1 LVEFGWL
8 KIKIYK
14 RLKQQKMKNLLLI
27 TFLSV
32 SSTMLAQPDLDW
44 SFSFGQPSGVE
55 TPIGGSVTD
64 ANGNILI
71 TGFIYTG
78 SPVDM
83 EPGAGITNMTSSN
96 TGDVYVAK
104 YSKAGALLW
113 VKTLPGTDFQT
124 GQHIEIDNNGNIVIT
139 GILRG
144 SVDMDP
150 GLAIATLTAT
160 TTSGSGF
167 IAKYDSLMNYLWS
180 FEIPT
185 GNTTNYV
192 VNDIA
197 IDTNNNILI
206 TGGFGNSISLDPLSS
221 AGNYTASS
229 SGGFVAKY
237 TPNGIHT
244 FSFPLIDSQTITDG
258 RSVGIDV
265 DSDNNLYVL
274 GRFRSSINCDPNGS
288 LIVTNNTSLAGYLA
302 KYSPTGNAIWAIPVG
317 TSVSG
322 YSLMTR
328 IEIDNSD
335 NLVINGSIQP
345 GTYDFDGSAMTANLT
360 QNDSY
365 DAFLAKYDSTGNYL
379 WAFNLGGSDVVFAED
394 IAINAQDDIFLT
406 GNTRNDSLDFDPTG
420 NDAFSSVVQPG
431 AFSSHFIA
439 KYSNSGVYNW
449 AYTPVD
455 DDNEYSPQ
463 VAVYDTLVYMTGS
476 GFVLDMDWNSLT
488 PPQQYTID
496 QAYIFKIGD
505 EQQCIPTAP
514 IFDLSNLPTIIGEC
528 SVNAPTPPTASNC
541 LGTFNGIPNVTFP
554 ITTQGTTTIT
564 WTYNDGNGN
573 TSTQTQNVIID
584 DVTAPVANQGSLAAI
599 ITNCG
604 QSVTSLTA
612 PTATDNCTGTIT
624 GTHNASFPITSSTT
638 INWTYNDGNGN
649 TSTQNQT
656 VTINADNVAPVANIA
671 TLSDV
676 TSQCSVTTL
685 IAPTATDNCAGVI
698 TATHNA
704 ALPITTQGTTTVTW
718 TYDDGNGN
726 TSTQTQNVFID
737 DVTAPVA
744 NQGSL
749 AAIITN
755 CGQSVTSLTA
765 PTATDNCTGTITGT
779 HNASFPIT
787 SSTTINWTYNDGN
800 GNTSTQNQTVTIN
813 ADNVAPVAN
822 IATLSDVTSQCSV
835 TTLIAP
841 TATDN
846 CAGVITATHN
856 AALPITTQGT
866 TTVTWT
872 YDDGNG
878 NTSTQTQNVF
888 IDDVTAP
895 VANQGSLAAIIT
907 NCGQSVTSLTAP
919 TATDNCTGTITG
931 THNASFPITSSTTIN
946 WTYNDGNGNTSTQN
960 QTVTINADNVAPV
973 ANIATLSDVTSQCSV
988 TTLIAPTATD
998 NCAGVITA
1006 THNAALPITTQ
1017 GTTTVTW
1024 TYDDGNGNT
1033 STQTQSIVIDDVT
1046 DPVATLANLAT
1057 ITSEC
1062 EVTPIAPTATDNCVG
1077 TITGTPD
1084 VTFPITA
1091 SGTTL
1096 VTWTY
1101 NDGNGNTSIQT
1112 QNVVITPI
1120 DNGIIQVDAITLS
1133 ASASGASYQWINC
1146 NNGNTIIPGATAQA
1160 FTPTANG
1167 NYAVIVTTTNCTDTS
1182 ACQAITTIGIDE
1194 LGASNIEVYP
1204 NPTNSSITI
1213 YSFTS
1218 FNRIEVLN
1226 ALGQKVSEH
1235 NFNGTSNYE
1244 LTLPEE
1250 VGVYLIKVVSN
1261 EITIVK
1267 RIVKN

>member
-1 LVEFGWL
+1 
-8 KIKIYK
+8 
-14 RLKQQKMKNLLLI
+14 MKNLLLI

-104 YSKAGALLW
+104 YSKTGALMW
-113 VKTLPGTDFQT
+113 VKTLPGNDFQT
-124 GQHIEIDNNGNIVIT
+124 GQQIEIDNNGNIVIT

-144 SVDMDP
+144 SADMDP
-150 GLAIATLTAT
+150 SLALATLTAT
-160 TTSGSGF
+160 TPSGSGF

-185 GNTTNYV
+185 GNTNNYV
-192 VNDIA
+192 VNDVA
-197 IDTNNNILI
+197 IDANNNILI

-237 TPNGIHT
+237 TPSGIHI

-302 KYSPTGNAIWAIPVG
+302 KYSPTGDAIWAIPVG
-317 TSVSG
+317 ASVSG

-335 NLVINGSIQP
+335 NLVINGSLEP

-379 WAFNLGGSDVVFAED
+379 WAFNLGGTDVVFAQD

-406 GNTRNDSLDFDPTG
+406 GVTRNDSLDFDPTG

-439 KYSNSGVYNW
+439 KYSSSGVYNW

-455 DDNEYSPQ
+455 DDNEFSSQ

-505 EQQCIPTAP
+505 EQLCIPTAP
-514 IFDLSNLPTIIGEC
+514 IFGLSNLPTIIGEC

-554 ITTQGTTTIT
+554 ITAQGTTTIT
-564 WTYNDGNGN
+564 WTYNDGNGNTSSQTQNVVIDDATAPVSNIATLSEVTSQCSVTSLTAPTATDNCAGVLTATHNASLPITNQGTTTVTWTYDDGNGN

-599 ITNCG
+599 VTNCG

-612 PTATDNCTGTIT
+612 PTATDNCAGTIT
-624 GTHNASFPITSSTT
+624 GTHNASLPITSSTT

-656 VTINADNVAPVANIA
+656 VTIDVDNVAPVANVA
-671 TLSDV
+671 TLSEI
-676 TSQCSVTTL
+676 TSQC
-685 IAPTATDNCAGVI
+685 
-698 TATHNA
+698 
-704 ALPITTQGTTTVTW
+704 
-718 TYDDGNGN
+718 
-726 TSTQTQNVFID
+726 
-737 DVTAPVA
+737 
-744 NQGSL
+744 
-749 AAIITN
+749 
-755 CGQSVTSLTA
+755 SVTSLTA
-765 PTATDNCTGTITGT
+765 PI
-779 HNASFPIT
+779 
-787 SSTTINWTYNDGN
+787 
-800 GNTSTQNQTVTIN
+800 
-813 ADNVAPVAN
+813 
-822 IATLSDVTSQCSV
+822 
-835 TTLIAP
+835 
-841 TATDN
+841 ATDN
-846 CAGVITATHN
+846 CAGSITATHN
-856 AALPITTQGT
+856 ASLPITAQGT
-866 TTVTWT
+866 TVVTW
-872 YDDGNG
+872 
-878 NTSTQTQNVF
+878 S
-888 IDDVTAP
+888 
-895 VANQGSLAAIIT
+895 
-907 NCGQSVTSLTAP
+907 
-919 TATDNCTGTITG
+919 
-931 THNASFPITSSTTIN
+931 
-946 WTYNDGNGNTSTQN
+946 YN
-960 QTVTINADNVAPV
+960 
-973 ANIATLSDVTSQCSV
+973 
-988 TTLIAPTATD
+988 
-998 NCAGVITA
+998 
-1006 THNAALPITTQ
+1006 
-1017 GTTTVTW
+1017 
-1024 TYDDGNGNT
+1024 DGNGNT

-1084 VTFPITA
+1084 VTFPINA

-1146 NNGNTIIPGATAQA
+1146 NNGNVLIPGATAQS
-1160 FTPTANG
+1160 FTATANG
-1167 NYAVIVTTTNCTDTS
+1167 NYAVIVTTANCSDTS
-1182 ACQAITTIGIDE
+1182 ACQAITTVGIDE
-1194 LGASNIEVYP
+1194 IGASAIEVYP
-1204 NPTNSSITI
+1204 NPTSGTVKVILGEHYPSASIHL
-1213 YSFTS
+1213 F
-1218 FNRIEVLN
+1218 N
-1226 ALGQKVSEH
+1226 ALGQVILHKAYSSTDEIT
-1235 NFNGTSNYE
+1235 FEIEGAT
-1244 LTLPEE
+1244 
-1250 VGVYLIKVVSN
+1250 GVYFIEIQYAEQVLGRIRVIKN
-1261 EITIVK
+1261 
-1267 RIVKN
+1267 

>member
-1 LVEFGWL
+1 MFFGFDLEPIKSRLKLKVLQVSISWKFNQQNKCLEEFEWL

-27 TFLSV
+27 TFLSF
-32 SSTMLAQPDLDW
+32 STTLFAQPDLDW
-44 SFSFGQPSGVE
+44 SFSFGQVSTVE
-55 TPIGGSVTD
+55 TPISESVTD

-96 TGDVYVAK
+96 SGDVYVAK

-113 VKTLPGTDFQT
+113 VKTLPGNDFQS
-124 GQHIEIDNNGNIVIT
+124 GQHIEIDNDGNIIIA
-139 GILRG
+139 GIVRG
-144 SVDMDP
+144 NVDMDP
-150 GLAIATLTAT
+150 GLGVATLTAT
-160 TTSGSGF
+160 TPSGSGF

-185 GNTTNYV
+185 GNTAYSV

-197 IDTNNNILI
+197 IDTNNNICI
-206 TGGFGNSISLDPLSS
+206 AGGFGNSISLDPLSS
-221 AGNYTASS
+221 AANYTASS

-237 TPNGIHT
+237 TPSGIHT
-244 FSFPLIDSQTITDG
+244 FSFPLIDSQILTDSK
-258 RSVGIDV
+258 SVGIEV

-288 LIVTNNTSLAGYLA
+288 LIVTNTTSLAGYLA
-302 KYSPTGNAIWAIPVG
+302 KYSPTGDAIWAFPVG
-317 TSVSG
+317 TSLSLSSF
-322 YSLMTR
+322 SLMSN

-335 NLVINGSIQP
+335 NLVINGSFQP

-365 DAFLAKYDSTGNYL
+365 DAFVAKYDSAGNYL
-379 WAFNLGGSDVVFAED
+379 WAFNLGGTDVVYAGD

-406 GNTRNDSLDFDPTG
+406 GVTRNDSLDFDPTS
-420 NDAFSSVVQPG
+420 NDAFSTVVVLG

-439 KYSNSGVYNW
+439 KYSSSGVYNW
-449 AYTPVD
+449 AYIPVD
-455 DDNEYSPQ
+455 DDNEFLPY
-463 VAVYDTLVYMTGS
+463 VAVYDTIVYMTGS
-476 GFVLDMDWNSLT
+476 GFVFDMDWNSLT

-505 EQQCIPTAP
+505 EQLCIPTAP
-514 IFDLSNLPTIIGEC
+514 IFGLSNLPTIIGEC

-612 PTATDNCTGTIT
+612 PTATDNCAGTIT
-624 GTHNASFPITSSTT
+624 GTHNASLPITSSTT
-638 INWTYNDGNGN
+638 INWTYNDGYGN

-656 VTINADNVAPVANIA
+656 ITINVDNVAPVANVA

-676 TSQCSVTTL
+676 TSQCSVTSLT
-685 IAPTATDNCAGVI
+685 APTATDNCAGVI

-704 ALPITTQGTTTVTW
+704 
-718 TYDDGNGN
+718 
-726 TSTQTQNVFID
+726 S
-737 DVTAPVA
+737 
-744 NQGSL
+744 
-749 AAIITN
+749 
-755 CGQSVTSLTA
+755 
-765 PTATDNCTGTITGT
+765 
-779 HNASFPIT
+779 
-787 SSTTINWTYNDGN
+787 
-800 GNTSTQNQTVTIN
+800 
-813 ADNVAPVAN
+813 
-822 IATLSDVTSQCSV
+822 
-835 TTLIAP
+835 
-841 TATDN
+841 
-846 CAGVITATHN
+846 
-856 AALPITTQGT
+856 
-866 TTVTWT
+866 
-872 YDDGNG
+872 
-878 NTSTQTQNVF
+878 
-888 IDDVTAP
+888 
-895 VANQGSLAAIIT
+895 
-907 NCGQSVTSLTAP
+907 
-919 TATDNCTGTITG
+919 
-931 THNASFPITSSTTIN
+931 
-946 WTYNDGNGNTSTQN
+946 
-960 QTVTINADNVAPV
+960 
-973 ANIATLSDVTSQCSV
+973 
-988 TTLIAPTATD
+988 
-998 NCAGVITA
+998 
-1006 THNAALPITTQ
+1006 LPITTQ

-1046 DPVATLANLAT
+1046 DPVATLSNLAT

-1062 EVTPIAPTATDNCVG
+1062 EVTPVAPTATDNCAG
-1077 TITGTPD
+1077 TITGTHD
-1084 VTFPITA
+1084 ITFPITA

-1101 NDGNGNTSIQT
+1101 NDGNGNTSVQS
-1112 QNVVITPI
+1112 QNIVITPI

-1146 NNGNTIIPGATAQA
+1146 NNGNAIIPGATAQS

-1167 NYAVIVTTTNCTDTS
+1167 SYAVIVTTANCSDTS
-1182 ACQAITTIGIDE
+1182 ACQAISSVGIDE
-1194 LGASNIEVYP
+1194 FGASNSDTELVEVYP
-1204 NPTNSSITI
+1204 NPTNNSITI
-1213 YSFTS
+1213 SSLTF

-1226 ALGQKVSEH
+1226 ALGQKVSDH
-1235 NFNGTSNYE
+1235 NFNETSNYK

-1250 VGVYLIKVVSN
+1250 VGVYLIKVISN
-1261 EITIVK
+1261 ETTIVK

>member
-1 LVEFGWL
+1 
-8 KIKIYK
+8 
-14 RLKQQKMKNLLLI
+14 MKNLLLI

-83 EPGAGITNMTSSN
+83 EPGAGVTNMTSSN

-113 VKTLPGTDFQT
+113 VKTLPGNDFQT
-124 GQHIEIDNNGNIVIT
+124 GQQIEIDNNGNIVIT

-150 GLAIATLTAT
+150 SLAVATLTAT
-160 TTSGSGF
+160 TPSGSGF

-185 GNTTNYV
+185 GNTSNYV

-197 IDTNNNILI
+197 IDANNNILI

-237 TPNGIHT
+237 TPSGIHIS
-244 FSFPLIDSQTITDG
+244 SFPLIDSQTITDG

-288 LIVTNNTSLAGYLA
+288 LLVTNNTSLAGYLA
-302 KYSPTGNAIWAIPVG
+302 KYSPTGDAIWAIPVG

-322 YSLMTR
+322 FSLMTR

-335 NLVINGSIQP
+335 NLVINGNLQP

-379 WAFNLGGSDVVFAED
+379 WAFNLGGSDVVYAQD

-406 GNTRNDSLDFDPTG
+406 GVTRNDSLDFDPTG
-420 NDAFSSVVQPG
+420 NVAFSSVVQPG

-439 KYSNSGVYNW
+439 KYSSSGGYNW

-476 GFVLDMDWNSLT
+476 GFVLDMDWNNLT

-505 EQQCIPTAP
+505 EQLCIPTAP
-514 IFDLSNLPTIIGEC
+514 IFGLSNLPTIIGEC

-573 TSTQTQNVIID
+573 TSTQSQNVIID
-584 DVTAPVANQGSLAAI
+584 DATAPVPNQGSLAAI
-599 ITNCG
+599 VTNCG

-612 PTATDNCTGTIT
+612 PTATDNCAGTIT
-624 GTHNASFPITSSTT
+624 GTHNASLPITSSTT
-638 INWTYNDGNGN
+638 ITWTYNDGNGN

-656 VTINADNVAPVANIA
+656 VTINLDNVAPVANIA
-671 TLSDV
+671 TLSEV
-676 TSQCSVTTL
+676 TSQCSL
-685 IAPTATDNCAGVI
+685 
-698 TATHNA
+698 
-704 ALPITTQGTTTVTW
+704 
-718 TYDDGNGN
+718 
-726 TSTQTQNVFID
+726 
-737 DVTAPVA
+737 
-744 NQGSL
+744 
-749 AAIITN
+749 
-755 CGQSVTSLTA
+755 TSLTA
-765 PTATDNCTGTITGT
+765 PTATDNC
-779 HNASFPIT
+779 
-787 SSTTINWTYNDGN
+787 
-800 GNTSTQNQTVTIN
+800 
-813 ADNVAPVAN
+813 
-822 IATLSDVTSQCSV
+822 
-835 TTLIAP
+835 
-841 TATDN
+841 
-846 CAGVITATHN
+846 AGVLTATHN
-856 AALPITTQGT
+856 ASLPITTQGT
-866 TTVTWT
+866 TTV
-872 YDDGNG
+872 
-878 NTSTQTQNVF
+878 
-888 IDDVTAP
+888 I
-895 VANQGSLAAIIT
+895 
-907 NCGQSVTSLTAP
+907 
-919 TATDNCTGTITG
+919 
-931 THNASFPITSSTTIN
+931 
-946 WTYNDGNGNTSTQN
+946 
-960 QTVTINADNVAPV
+960 
-973 ANIATLSDVTSQCSV
+973 
-988 TTLIAPTATD
+988 
-998 NCAGVITA
+998 
-1006 THNAALPITTQ
+1006 
-1017 GTTTVTW
+1017 W

-1062 EVTPIAPTATDNCVG
+1062 EVTPVAPTATDNCVG

-1101 NDGNGNTSIQT
+1101 NDGNGNTSVQS

-1146 NNGNTIIPGATAQA
+1146 NNGNAIIPGATAQS
-1160 FTPTANG
+1160 FTATANG
-1167 NYAVIVTTTNCTDTS
+1167 NYAVIVTNANCSDTS
-1182 ACQAITTIGIDE
+1182 ACQAITTVGIDE
-1194 LGASNIEVYP
+1194 MAASNIEVFP
-1204 NPTNSSITI
+1204 NPTSGSVKVILGEQYPSTSIQL
-1213 YSFTS
+1213 F
-1218 FNRIEVLN
+1218 N
-1226 ALGQKVSEH
+1226 ALGQVILHKAYSS
-1235 NFNGTSNYE
+1235 T
-1244 LTLPEE
+1244 
-1250 VGVYLIKVVSN
+1250 N
-1261 EITIVK
+1261 EITFEIDGATGVYFIEIETAEEVLG
-1267 RIVKN
+1267 RIRVVKN